1 MGSFSAREI
10 NTLCFQ
16 YSLALGPKTNI
27 PKVVDNREEVE
38 QSDKRAVDVLYRIS
52 ALASSEPD
60 PKLALEGILDE
71 VMGTFHASSASIC
84 LQNADSKQLLIEVQR
99 GLSKGS
105 KGFGLPMGVG
115 ITGWVALHGEP
126 FLCSNVKEEEKYFE
140 LDDRIRSEMAAPL
153 SEGGRTVGALNV
165 DSLETNAFDESDL
178 RLLVLM
184 ANEAGR
190 VLEIMWRNQKLER
203 KADQLQTLVL
213 VGQNMAGKREVEQVL
228 QTITREALLLLKC
241 RLSAFFLY
249 DQEKDLLNLHS
260 MQDDQGPRSY
270 EEVLAPADSILG
282 TALRGHQKQ
291 TDDLLR
297 TEEHH
302 FVQLIREENLQSM
315 LVTPVVYEDK
325 PIGLLSLYV
334 DRKHRFN
341 DDERMIVRALA
352 DLGAIAIQNARLYAR
367 VFDSEESMRKSERLT
382 TLGTMAAEISHEIRN
397 PLTVIRLLFDS
408 LKLEDE
414 EDEGKSKDLL
424 VVREKLD
431 HLEQIAGRILDF
443 GKSRE
448 TFRKISPLR
457 EILED
462 LAVLI
467 RLKLE
472 QSHVDLTIGEISDDI
487 LVSVDKGQLQQALLN
502 LILNALVAMPDGGR
516 LAIDTSLSEEGKV
529 HILVKDTGS
538 GIPEEFRER
547 IFDSFL
553 SARTEGTGLG
563 LAISKRILRGYE
575 GDLEL
580 VESSSGGTVFRLIL
594 PLPV

>member
-1 MGSFSAREI
+1 MD
-10 NTLCFQ
+10 
-16 YSLALGPKTNI
+16 K
-27 PKVVDNREEVE
+27 REEGE
-38 QSDKRAVDVLYRIS
+38 GSDRRAVDALYRIS

-71 VMGTFHASSASIC
+71 VMGTFHASSAS
-84 LQNADSKQLLIEVQR
+84 LSLLNADSDKLLIEVQR
-99 GLSKGS
+99 GLAKTT
-105 KGFGLPMGVG
+105 KGFELPMGVG

-126 FLCSNVKEEEKYFE
+126 FLCANVEEEERYFE

-165 DSLETNAFDESDL
+165 DSLEPDAFAEGDL

-190 VLEIMWRNQKLER
+190 VLENMWVIQQLRR

-213 VGQNMAGKREVEQVL
+213 VGQNMAGKLKVEEVL
-228 QTITREALLLLKC
+228 QTITREALLLFNC
-241 RLSAFFLY
+241 QLSAFFLY

-260 MQDDQGPRSY
+260 MQDAQGVRSY

-282 TALRGHQKQ
+282 TSLRGHRQVQ
-291 TDDLLR
+291 TRDLLR

-302 FVQLIREENLQSM
+302 FVKLIREENLQSM
-315 LVTPVVYEDK
+315 LVTPVLYEDN
-325 PIGLLSLYV
+325 PIGLLTLYV

-382 TLGTMAAEISHEIRN
+382 TLGTLAAEIAHEIRN
-397 PLTVIRLLFDS
+397 PLMVIRLLFDS
-408 LKLEDE
+408 LELKDE
-414 EDEGKSKDLL
+414 EDEDKNKDLS
-424 VVREKLD
+424 VIREKLD

-448 TFRKISPLR
+448 SLRKTFPLV
-457 EILED
+457 EIFED
-462 LAVLI
+462 VALLV

-472 QSHVDLTIGEISDDI
+472 QSQVVLEIRDISHDL
-487 LVSVDKGQLQQALLN
+487 LVFVDKGQLQQALLN
-502 LILNALVAMPDGGR
+502 LILNGLVAMPEGGR
-516 LAIDTSLSEEGKV
+516 LVIETLLPGEGKV
-529 HILVKDTGS
+529 QVLVKDTGS
-538 GIPEEFRER
+538 GIPEEFLGK

-553 SARTEGTGLG
+553 SARTGGTGLG
-563 LAISKRILRGYE
+563 LAISKRILRAHD

-580 VESSSGGTVFRLIL
+580 VESSPNGTVFRLTL
-594 PLPV
+594 PLFT

>member
-1 MGSFSAREI
+1 M
-10 NTLCFQ
+10 
-16 YSLALGPKTNI
+16 
-27 PKVVDNREEVE
+27 
-38 QSDKRAVDVLYRIS
+38 
-52 ALASSEPD
+52 ASSEPD

-84 LQNADSKQLLIEVQR
+84 LQNADSDQLLIEVQR

-105 KGFGLPMGVG
+105 KGFELPMGVG

-126 FLCSNVKEEEKYFE
+126 FLCPDVKEEEKYFE

-153 SEGGRTVGALNV
+153 SEGGRPVGALNV
-165 DSLETNAFDESDL
+165 DSLETNAFDKSDL

-190 VLEIMWRNQKLER
+190 VLENMWMIQQLRR

-213 VGQNMAGKREVEQVL
+213 VGQDMAGKRELEEVL
-228 QTITREALLLLKC
+228 QTITREALLLADC

-260 MQDDQGPRSY
+260 LHDDRGPRSY
-270 EEVLAPADSILG
+270 EEVLVPADSILG
-282 TALRGHQKQ
+282 SALRGHRQVQ
-291 TDDLLR
+291 TRDLFR

-302 FVQLIREENLQSM
+302 FVKLIREENLQSM

-325 PIGLLSLYV
+325 PIGVLSLYV
-334 DRKHRFN
+334 DRKYRFN

-352 DLGAIAIQNARLYAR
+352 GLGAIAIQNARLYAR

-382 TLGTMAAEISHEIRN
+382 TLGTLAAEIAHEIRN
-397 PLTVIRLLFDS
+397 PLMVIRLLFDS
-408 LKLEDE
+408 LELEDQGD
-414 EDEGKSKDLL
+414 EDKNKDLS
-424 VVREKLD
+424 VIREKLD
-431 HLEQIAGRILDF
+431 HLEKIAGRILDF

-448 TFRKISPLR
+448 SFRATSPLR

-462 LAVLI
+462 VALLV

-472 QSHVDLTIGEISDDI
+472 QSHVDLTISEISDDV
-487 LVSVDKGQLQQALLN
+487 LVRVDKGQLQQALLN

-516 LAIDTSLSEEGKV
+516 LAIETSLAEGKA

-553 SARTEGTGLG
+553 SARTGGTGLG
-563 LAISKRILRGYE
+563 LAISKRILRGHE

-580 VESSSGGTVFRLIL
+580 VESGPDGTVFRLTL
-594 PLPV
+594 PLFA